1 MEIHDSLAN
10 KISGLTINIHDIMTS
25 SRFNLEF
32 VQKGDIEAMRV
43 LIEQMHKELII
54 RYDSSSQELL
64 KIRK

>member
-1 MEIHDSLAN
+1 
-10 KISGLTINIHDIMTS
+10 MTS